1 MLIGVGVSCR
11 IAYSV
16 VSYSYVSFGGLI
28 YLFGKR
34 ELFFLLSLTCK
45 SNKCVLNRGWSNQ
58 NPNPALKTKQ
68 ITNSQNTKITYGQPS
83 KQLFPKRWSLSKPNR
98 NKII

>member
-1 MLIGVGVSCR
+1 MLIEVGVSCR

-28 YLFGKR
+28 NPLGKR
-34 ELFFLLSLTCK
+34 ELFVLLSLTCK
-45 SNKCVLNRGWSNQ
+45 SNKYALIRDWSNQ

-68 ITNSQNTKITYGQPS
+68 VTNSQNTKITYGQPS
-83 KQLFPKRWSLSKPNR
+83 KQLFPKRWSLS
-98 NKII
+98 